1 MYTSPFDECNL
12 FNENQASQYSTE
24 SIAHQLRHNL
34 GEAMRQTY
42 RPEISN
48 IEGVRLL
55 WNQDH
60 RGLVEIRLCAA
71 QGRWH
76 YYDYFA
82 HVLTREA
89 FGRSSSGRTAA
100 CSGTTLQ
107 ECPTRAG

>member
-71 QGRWH
+71 QGRWY

-82 HVLTREA
+82 HFCHV
-89 FGRSSSGRTAA
+89 
-100 CSGTTLQ
+100 TTNMIRYQNTNL
-107 ECPTRAG
+107 EYRIDIYFF